1 MSLLRCLGSQPLL
14 THKRTDVSAVLQY
27 MTSMREAD
35 DSYMHIRVCRVAL
48 HLAAALPE
56 DQLTHVRE
64 QLREMFEALPAPE
77 TFARYV
83 KVDELLMFLQS
94 VVQLA
99 RRDMGL
105 VGSGAVARL
114 KDALAQSLQ
123 SANSDYSAEYLM
135 QYDKD
140 IKQIT
145 ADLET
150 LHQDVLK
157 Q

>member
-64 QLREMFEALPAPE
+64 QLREMFLALLAPK
-77 TFARYV
+77 TFEDSVDLDDLLIFLPNVV
-83 KVDELLMFLQS
+83 K
-94 VVQLA
+94 LA
-99 RRDMGL
+99 GRDMGL

-114 KDALAQSLQ
+114 KDVCARKL
-123 SANSDYSAEYLM
+123 
-135 QYDKD
+135 
-140 IKQIT
+140 
-145 ADLET
+145 
-150 LHQDVLK
+150 
-157 Q
+157 